1 MLEAAFNDDVIF
13 RIHVNNVINIE
24 PSYKKTRYH
33 VGQMMKNVKVGIR
46 YESEAPYTNMYD
58 NELQTHVYIN
68 VACSLLSMIWCI
80 YSYIRTRLQP
90 KSD

>member
-1 MLEAAFNDDVIF
+1 
-13 RIHVNNVINIE
+13 
-24 PSYKKTRYH
+24 
-33 VGQMMKNVKVGIR
+33 MKNVKVGIR
-46 YESEAPYTNMYD
+46 YESEAPSTNMYD

>member
-33 VGQMMKNVKVGIR
+33 VGQMMKNVKVHVGIR
-46 YESEAPYTNMYD
+46 YESEAPYTNMY
-58 NELQTHVYIN
+58 TV
-68 VACSLLSMIWCI
+68 
-80 YSYIRTRLQP
+80 
-90 KSD
+90 

>member
-1 MLEAAFNDDVIF
+1 
-13 RIHVNNVINIE
+13 
-24 PSYKKTRYH
+24 
-33 VGQMMKNVKVGIR
+33 MKNVKVGIR

-68 VACSLLSMIWCI
+68 EACSLLSMIWCI
-80 YSYIRTRLQP
+80 NSYMYIRTRLQP